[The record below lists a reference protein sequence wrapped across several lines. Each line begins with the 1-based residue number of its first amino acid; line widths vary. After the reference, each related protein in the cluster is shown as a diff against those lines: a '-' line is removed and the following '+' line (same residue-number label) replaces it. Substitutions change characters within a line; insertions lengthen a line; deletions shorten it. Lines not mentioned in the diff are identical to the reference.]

1 MRAFLGAAAL
11 ALVAA
16 SGAAAQVPELALDAF
31 PPISREPIGRALA
44 DARAHPEEAER
55 AGRLAMLLHAWEQW
69 EAAAQAYGHAR
80 RLEQRADWWYLGGI
94 VEARMGRH
102 AEAAPLLAR
111 AVELAPTLPARLKLA
126 DAYFE
131 SGAVEESERLYAALA
146 QEPAAEPHARYGL
159 GRVHAA
165 RGRHEEAVEALEAA
179 VALYPE
185 YGAAWYSLGLSLRK
199 IGRLDDARTA
209 LARAKEHGA
218 RWPGLP
224 DPVLEKVEA
233 LRDDA
238 SARLA
243 RGLALERTGDLAGA
257 TREHEAAVAAD
268 PSFGQAHVNLI
279 SLYGRQRDWTRAE
292 AHYRAAVALGS
303 GLAEAHYNYGVL
315 LLLQDR
321 VAEAEPVFE
330 QAVAANPQHAAAWHN
345 LGQIAERRGD
355 LAAAATRYRRAVE
368 EAPADDGMRF
378 NLGRMLI
385 ALRQWRDAIAQF
397 EVLAAREG
405 AERPRYVY
413 GLATALVLSGDLEK
427 GRRIAA
433 DARALAEARGQ
444 RALVAA
450 IDRDLAK
457 LP

>member
-1 MRAFLGAAAL
+1 MRTLLTAVAL
-11 ALVAA
+11 ALAAA

-31 PPISREPIGRALA
+31 PPVSREPIGRALA
-44 DARAHPEEAER
+44 EVRAHPGDAVR

-69 EAAAQAYGHAR
+69 EAAAQAYAHVR
-80 RLEQRADWWYLGGI
+80 RLDQRADWWYLGG
-94 VEARMGRH
+94 VVAARMGRH
-102 AEAAPLLAR
+102 AEAADLLSQ
-111 AVELAPTLPARLKLA
+111 AVERSPTLPARLKLA
-126 DAYFE
+126 DALLD
-131 SGAVEESERLYAALA
+131 SGSVGDSETLYTALA

-165 RGRHEEAVEALEAA
+165 RGRHEEAVVSFQRA
-179 VALYPE
+179 VELYSE
-185 YGAAWYSLGLSLRK
+185 FGAAWYSLGLSLRK
-199 IGRLDDARTA
+199 LGRADE
-209 LARAKEHGA
+209 ARAALTRAKQHGA
-218 RWPGLP
+218 LWPGVP
-224 DPVLEKVEA
+224 DPILDGVRA

-238 SARLA
+238 RVRLS
-243 RGLALERTGDLAGA
+243 RGIALEQRGDLAGA
-257 TREHEAAVAAD
+257 RREHEAAVAAD
-268 PSFGQAHVNLI
+268 PSLAQAHVNLI

-315 LLLQDR
+315 LLLQNR

-355 LAAAATRYRRAVE
+355 LAAAATHYRRAVE
-368 EAPADDGMRF
+368 EAPTDDTMRF

-385 ALRQWRDAIAQF
+385 ALRQWPDAIAQF
-397 EVLAAREG
+397 EVLSAREG

-413 GLATALVLSGDLEK
+413 GLATALVLSGDVKK

-433 DARALAEARGQ
+433 DARALAQARGQ
-444 RALVAA
+444 TALVAA
-450 IDRDLAK
+450 IDRDLAT